1 MSAKPWT
8 NEDLAGIRERQAH
21 ASTLLGWCP
30 GSTAKWL
37 VTLDAERA
45 KSAELLETLRALVE
59 SLPRC
64 DLHGDPATRAF
75 KRGGRRY
82 CDACNVGLW
91 RAAPPYPRAIPL
103 RAAVA
108 LLERLDAG
116 GMT

>member
-45 KSAELLETLRALVE
+45 KSAELLKALRAVIE
-59 SLPRC
+59 
-64 DLHGDPATRAF
+64 TRAAYDGESSWSLES
-75 KRGGRRY
+75 RWSVYVIAR
-82 CDACNVGLW
+82 D
-91 RAAPPYPRAIPL
+91 
-103 RAAVA
+103 AAVA
-108 LLERLDAG
+108 LLKRLK
-116 GMT
+116 